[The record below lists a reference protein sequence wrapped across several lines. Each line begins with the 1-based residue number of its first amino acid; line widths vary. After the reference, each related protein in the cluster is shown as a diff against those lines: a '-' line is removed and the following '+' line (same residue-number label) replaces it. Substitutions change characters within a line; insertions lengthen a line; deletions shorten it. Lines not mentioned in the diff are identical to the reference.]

1 MLGGVPH
8 GAANSYRKVGLV
20 RTSAIIISRPYMT
33 TNAPVADD
41 AAASGKPRARGSSP
55 GRIADPSAPRT
66 TAPEFLARLPSAAAR
81 RFAPSTR
88 FLQLTNLGHPVG
100 SAAAPDRPRVV
111 RRTQRRAPC
120 GYSARIDAPRQSRG
134 GTARAYSSISAP
146 NGPDRPG

>member
-1 MLGGVPH
+1 MKNA
-8 GAANSYRKVGLV
+8 GAAVENRRVIVIVSDFHARWCASLRMNSYRKVGLI

-41 AAASGKPRARGSSP
+41 AAASGKQRARGSSP

-66 TAPEFLARLPSAAAR
+66 TAPEFLPRLSSAAAR

-100 SAAAPDRPRVV
+100 SAAAPDRPRIV
-111 RRTQRRAPC
+111 RRTQ
-120 GYSARIDAPRQSRG
+120 
-134 GTARAYSSISAP
+134 
-146 NGPDRPG
+146 